1 MADDGKNEERKSC
14 LSKIN
19 ELVEQYSARRKE
31 IEDSFVECGLE
42 VPLVTRNLN
51 ATVNPVGPSFEPVG
65 RDYRIRVDEEAKSR
79 PAPDYDSP
87 ASDDVESSPEDR
99 LRRISTK
106 IAEVE
111 DKMVKA
117 SLEDDFDAY
126 DRLEKEAR
134 DLRVRRGTAIA
145 EIKSARTRPS
155 VDEDAMKRIES
166 LEAECR
172 ALRSQ
177 ISMVRGDVVELMNQM
192 DEVVRR
198 LGMDTEMDEEDD

>member
-1 MADDGKNEERKSC
+1 MADDGKNEERESC

-79 PAPDYDSP
+79 PVPDYGRP
-87 ASDDVESSPEDR
+87 ASDDVESTPEDR
-99 LRRISTK
+99 LRRISAK

-134 DLRVRRGTAIA
+134 ELRVRRGAAIA
-145 EIKSARTRPS
+145 EIKSARARPS
-155 VDEDAMKRIES
+155 VDEDTMKRIES

-177 ISMVRGDVVELMNQM
+177 ISMVRGDVVELMNQL

-198 LGMDTEMDEEDD
+198 LGMDSEMDEEDD